1 MLSFFCLLALPNQQR
16 PLLHAPAF
24 AGACPRV
31 SSFVGDW
38 CKQEPRNCLQSSNR
52 CARRAFKNSLR
63 IEASDTRAKTVLVSG
78 GSGFVG
84 RALVRKLLGSGKAVT
99 LLARDTEKA
108 RKTFNYK
115 VEAIYFEATAADAP
129 AKEVV
134 EAVAGSDAIINLA
147 GEPISEGRWTAERKR
162 RILESRVNGTL
173 QLVRAVHHAD
183 RKPKVLIS
191 TSAVGYY
198 GISEV
203 ETFDEDS
210 PSIGTDFL
218 ASVAKKWEAA
228 AQDAGIRTVINR
240 FGIVLG
246 PDGGALSRM
255 LPLFNLFMGGTIG
268 SGRQWISWIHIQDL
282 VNIIMHE
289 LESPDF
295 QGVYNATA
303 PTPVQFQKFC
313 DSLARALK
321 RPNWLPVPSFTLQ
334 LILGEAAE
342 LVLQGQRVLPK
353 RLLQSGLKFQYQ
365 EIQPALDEIAASWK
379 LPVRSA

>member
-1 MLSFFCLLALPNQQR
+1 
-16 PLLHAPAF
+16 
-24 AGACPRV
+24 
-31 SSFVGDW
+31 
-38 CKQEPRNCLQSSNR
+38 
-52 CARRAFKNSLR
+52 
-63 IEASDTRAKTVLVSG
+63 
-78 GSGFVG
+78 
-84 RALVRKLLGSGKAVT
+84 VRKLLGSGKAVT

-198 GISEV
+198 GTSEV

-295 QGVYNATA
+295 QGVYN
-303 PTPVQFQKFC
+303 V
-313 DSLARALK
+313 ARALK